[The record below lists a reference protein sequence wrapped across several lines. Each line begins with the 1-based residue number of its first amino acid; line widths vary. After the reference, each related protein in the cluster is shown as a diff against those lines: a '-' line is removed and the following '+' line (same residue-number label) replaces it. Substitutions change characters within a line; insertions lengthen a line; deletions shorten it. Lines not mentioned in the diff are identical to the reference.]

1 LWFTVTVC
9 AYHLDFP
16 KMNTKYFSLFVLVA
30 LIASYS
36 CNPAYKFRDL
46 SYPTPVATDDQP
58 ISLQEKKLYE
68 IDGIQLSN
76 QFDGARA
83 NDFTKIND
91 STYRVTVLPE
101 NEPINESPHYAFWL
115 SSSEERDID
124 LEIYTGNYKH
134 RYWPKLSLSKKSYVP
149 IDSSKFDTLKAG
161 NIATLKLNLDGKKL
175 YVAAQ
180 ELRPSGYTKTWIQQ
194 LKSKHPFIK
203 TSTIG
208 QSKLGRDI
216 AYLDLGEGNT
226 QKKPAI
232 LIFSRTHPPEIT
244 GYMAMEHY
252 VTEILADTP
261 LSNSFRKK
269 YRIMVYPLINPDGV
283 DLGHWRHNAG
293 GVDLNRDWST
303 FQQEETRAVA
313 QHAIASVKENKNE
326 VVLGMDFH
334 STQEDVI
341 YTHTDNR
348 QSSIYPYKDLWIQ
361 ALEDDA
367 IGLHPNEEAYDLGK
381 PMTKGWFYLQFG
393 AEGIIY
399 EVGDDTDRDFLK
411 YKAEVAA
418 REMMKLLVFRAD
430 SN

>member
-1 LWFTVTVC
+1 
-9 AYHLDFP
+9 
-16 KMNTKYFSLFVLVA
+16 M
-30 LIASYS
+30 
-36 CNPAYKFRDL
+36 
-46 SYPTPVATDDQP
+46 
-58 ISLQEKKLYE
+58 
-68 IDGIQLSN
+68 
-76 QFDGARA
+76 
-83 NDFTKIND
+83 
-91 STYRVTVLPE
+91 
-101 NEPINESPHYAFWL
+101 
-115 SSSEERDID
+115 
-124 LEIYTGNYKH
+124 
-134 RYWPKLSLSKKSYVP
+134 
-149 IDSSKFDTLKAG
+149 KAG
-161 NIATLKLNLDGKKL
+161 NIATLKLDLDAQKL

-180 ELRPSGYTKTWIQQ
+180 ELRPSSYTKKWIRG
-194 LKSKHPFIK
+194 LKSKHTFIK
-203 TSTIG
+203 SATVG

-216 AYLDLGEGNT
+216 DYMDIGEGSPHR
-226 QKKPAI
+226 KPTL

-252 VTEILADTP
+252 VEEILADTP
-261 LSNSFRKK
+261 LSNNFRKK

-293 GVDLNRDWST
+293 GIDLNRDWST
-303 FQQEETRAVA
+303 FEQEETKVVA
-313 QHAIASVKENKNE
+313 QHAVASAKEHKNE

-348 QSSIYPYKDLWIQ
+348 QSSIHPYKDLWIQ

-418 REMMKLLVFRAD
+418 REMMKLLVDF
-430 SN
+430 